1 MISSFRSEKSLKIRR
16 ILGHR
21 KSTIFAC
28 FVFGAQN
35 SKNFVSFRHAE
46 SNPPPV
52 LAAFISASY
61 LCLIQDSSTA
71 FTLTSHEM
79 AVSPF
84 LLISI
89 SLCIIFI
96 YQKTFR
102 FCSRVKSLNIVPRDT
117 VVLYDGWSF
126 LSLTCESQETGSCSS
141 ACPLNIIKLNIYKF

>member
-1 MISSFRSEKSLKIRR
+1 MDLKLEFILILVFRSKKSVIFCEDFKLKFFWK
-16 ILGHR
+16 ILG
-21 KSTIFAC
+21 
-28 FVFGAQN
+28 
-35 SKNFVSFRHAE
+35 HAE

-52 LAAFISASY
+52 LAAFIYASY
-61 LCLIQDSSTA
+61 LCLIQDSSTVFA
-71 FTLTSHEM
+71 LTSHEM

-141 ACPLNIIKLNIYKF
+141 AYPVK